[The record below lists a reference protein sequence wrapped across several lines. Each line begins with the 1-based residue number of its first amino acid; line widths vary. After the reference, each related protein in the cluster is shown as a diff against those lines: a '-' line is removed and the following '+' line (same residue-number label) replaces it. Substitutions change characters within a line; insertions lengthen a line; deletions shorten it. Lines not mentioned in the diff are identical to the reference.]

1 MFPILVPFS
10 CLAFFISL
18 GLFIVYYFGQRS
30 INQYHKSE
38 TVKSIDIQDINK
50 DIQYHF
56 IADEEEFIRLVIIN
70 DMKPNVLNTIHREL
84 S

>member
-1 MFPILVPFS
+1 MFPILLPFS
-10 CLAFFISL
+10 CLAFFVSM
-18 GLFIVYYFGQRS
+18 GLFIIYYSRQRS
-30 INQYHKSE
+30 IDQYQKSE
-38 TVKSIDIQDINK
+38 MVKSIDIQDIKK
-50 DIQYHF
+50 DIKYHF